1 MRSSSNDRSPR
12 ALIPWGTLRLR
23 LALLN
28 TAGAAIM
35 IGLLLLAVREGAR
48 AALFRAADED
58 LRAAVRETTLALR
71 EIDDIELVVAALR
84 RKSESH
90 AERGWFVQL
99 LDGARTTVWA
109 SETCPD
115 ALRSRPVDETVVE
128 KIDQVGDFRWA
139 RRRVGDA
146 ANRTI
151 YVRIGM
157 STGMIDQSVGD
168 LLRFLIPI
176 GAGFLLLTPAAGY
189 WLALRATRPIAD
201 ILETA
206 GRLEPTRLGDRL
218 TTRGTADE
226 LDLLSSTINRLLDEV
241 AGHVERQQRFV
252 ADAAHELRG
261 PLAAIQNSLEVASA
275 RARSPEAYRTAIEEV
290 LGETRHLSKLAN
302 DLLLLAEMGE
312 AAPPRDSDACDLD
325 DLARQT
331 VSMFS
336 GVAEERAISLEYR
349 STGRTAVNGDRQRLR
364 QVISNLLDNAIR
376 FTPAGGTIVLS
387 LKRDAPHAEAVMAV
401 ADDGCGIP
409 PDQAERVFDRFYQSD
424 DARDRGDRARGG
436 GLGLPI
442 CRSIVERHG
451 GTIALRSPGPGMGT
465 TVTVR
470 LPLTTA
476 A

>member
-1 MRSSSNDRSPR
+1 MRSSSTDSGS
-12 ALIPWGTLRLR
+12 ATLIPWGTLRLR
-23 LALLN
+23 LTLLN
-28 TAGAAIM
+28 TAGAAIV
-35 IGLLLLAVREGAR
+35 IALLLLAVRAGVR
-48 AALFRAADED
+48 AALFRTADED

-71 EIDDIELVVAALR
+71 EIDDLGLVVDALR

-90 AERGWFVQL
+90 AERDWFVQL
-99 LDGARTTVWA
+99 LDGAASTVWA
-109 SETCPD
+109 SDNCPD
-115 ALRSRPVDETVVE
+115 ALRRRPVDETVVE

-146 ANRTI
+146 AGRPI

-157 STGMIDQSVGD
+157 STTTIDRSVGD

-176 GAGFLLLTPAAGY
+176 GGGFLLLTPAAGY

-206 GRLEPTRLGDRL
+206 GRLQPTRLGDRL
-218 TTRGTADE
+218 PTRDTGDE
-226 LDLLSSTINRLLDEV
+226 LDRLSSTINRLLDEV
-241 AGHVERQQRFV
+241 AGYVDRQQQFV

-261 PLAAIQNSLEVASA
+261 PLAAIQNSLEVAGN
-275 RARSPEAYRTAIEEV
+275 RARSPEAYQTTIEDV

-312 AAPPRDSDACDLD
+312 ADTQLPADVCDLD

-336 GVAEERAISLEYR
+336 GVAEEHAISLEIR
-349 STGRTAVNGDRQRLR
+349 SVGRTAVSGDRQRLR
-364 QVISNLLDNAIR
+364 QVISNLIDNAIR

-387 LKRDAPHAEAVMAV
+387 VASDFPHSQAVLAV
-401 ADDGCGIP
+401 ADDGRGIAA
-409 PDQAERVFDRFYQSD
+409 DQAARVFDRFFQAD
-424 DARDRGDRARGG
+424 DARNRGDSARGG

-451 GTIALRSPGPGMGT
+451 GTIVVTSPGPGKGT

-470 LPLTTA
+470 LPLRTA

>member
-1 MRSSSNDRSPR
+1 MRSSSTDSHP
-12 ALIPWGTLRLR
+12 ATLIPWGTLRLR
-23 LALLN
+23 LTLLN
-28 TAGAAIM
+28 TAGAALV
-35 IGLLLLAVREGAR
+35 IGLLLLAVRVGVR
-48 AALFRAADED
+48 AALFRTADED

-71 EIDDIELVVAALR
+71 EIDDMTLVVDALR
-84 RKSESH
+84 RKAESH
-90 AERGWFVQL
+90 AERDWFVQL
-99 LDGARTTVWA
+99 LDGARSTVWA
-109 SETCPD
+109 SDNCPD
-115 ALRSRPVDETVVE
+115 VLRRKPVDETVIE

-139 RRRVGDA
+139 RRRVGDTSD
-146 ANRTI
+146 RTI

-157 STGMIDQSVGD
+157 TTTTIDRAVRD

-176 GAGFLLLTPAAGY
+176 GGGFLLLTPAAGY

-206 GRLEPTRLGDRL
+206 GRLQPTRLGDRL
-218 TTRGTADE
+218 PTRDTADE
-226 LDLLSSTINRLLDEV
+226 LDRLSSTINRLLDEV
-241 AGHVERQQRFV
+241 AGYVERQQQFV

-261 PLAAIQNSLEVASA
+261 PLAAIQNSLEVAGN
-275 RARSPEAYRTAIEEV
+275 RARSAEAYQTTIEDV
-290 LGETRHLSKLAN
+290 LGETRHLSKLTN

-312 AAPPRDSDACDLD
+312 ADTPLPTDACDLD

-336 GVAEERAISLEYR
+336 GVAEERAISLQIR
-349 STGRTAVNGDRQRLR
+349 SAGRTTVNGDRQRLR
-364 QVISNLLDNAIR
+364 QVISNLIDNAIR
-376 FTPAGGTIVLS
+376 FTPSGGSIVLS
-387 LKRDAPHAEAVMAV
+387 VASDSPRAQAVLAV
-401 ADDGCGIP
+401 ADDGAGISA
-409 PDQAERVFDRFYQSD
+409 DHAVRVFDRFYQAD

-451 GTIALRSPGPGMGT
+451 GTIDVKSPGPGKGT

-470 LPLTTA
+470 LPLRTA

>member
-1 MRSSSNDRSPR
+1 MRSSSTDPHRSTW
-12 ALIPWGTLRLR
+12 IPWGTLRLR
-23 LALLN
+23 LTLLN
-28 TAGAAIM
+28 TAGAAIV
-35 IGLLLLAVREGAR
+35 IGLLLLAVRAGVR
-48 AALFRAADED
+48 AALFRTADED
-58 LRAAVRETTLALR
+58 LRAAVRETALALR
-71 EIDDIELVVAALR
+71 EIDDLGTVVDALR
-84 RKSESH
+84 RKSVSH
-90 AERGWFVQL
+90 AERDWFVQL
-99 LDGARTTVWA
+99 LDGVAATVWA
-109 SETCPD
+109 SDNCPD
-115 ALRSRPVDETVVE
+115 ELRRKPVDETVVE

-139 RRRVGDA
+139 RCRVGDA
-146 ANRTI
+146 AGRTI

-157 STGMIDQSVGD
+157 STTTIDRSVAA

-218 TTRGTADE
+218 PIRGTSDE
-226 LDLLSSTINRLLDEV
+226 LDRLSSTINRLLDEV
-241 AGHVERQQRFV
+241 AGHVERQQQFV

-261 PLAAIQNSLEVASA
+261 PLAAIQNSLEVAGN
-275 RARSPEAYRTAIEEV
+275 RARSPETYRTTIEDV
-290 LGETRHLSKLAN
+290 LGETRYLSKLAN

-312 AAPPRDSDACDLD
+312 ADGPVAADPCDLD

-331 VSMFS
+331 VSMFT
-336 GVAEERAISLEYR
+336 GVAEERAISLEFR
-349 STGRTAVNGDRQRLR
+349 SAGRTAVTGDRQRLR

-376 FTPAGGTIVLS
+376 FTSPGGTIVLS
-387 LKRDAPHAEAVMAV
+387 LRSDSPSAEAVLAV
-401 ADDGCGIP
+401 ADDGRGIAAE
-409 PDQAERVFDRFYQSD
+409 QAERVFDRFFQTD

-451 GTIALRSPGPGMGT
+451 GTIRVTSPGPGKGT

-470 LPLTTA
+470 LPLHTA

>member
-1 MRSSSNDRSPR
+1 MRSSSTDPR
-12 ALIPWGTLRLR
+12 LATLIPWGTLRLR
-23 LALLN
+23 LTLLN
-28 TAGAAIM
+28 TAVAAIV
-35 IGLLLLAVREGAR
+35 IGLLLLAVRAGVR
-48 AALFRAADED
+48 AALFRTADDE
-58 LRAAVRETTLALR
+58 LRAAVRETSLALR
-71 EIDDIELVVAALR
+71 EIDDLSLVVDALR

-90 AERGWFVQL
+90 TEREWFVQL
-99 LDGARTTVWA
+99 LDGAASTVWA
-109 SETCPD
+109 SDNCPD
-115 ALRSRPVDETVVE
+115 ELRRRPVDETVIE
-128 KIDQVGDFRWA
+128 KIDQVGGFRWA

-146 ANRTI
+146 ADRTI

-157 STGMIDQSVGD
+157 STTAIDESVRD

-176 GAGFLLLTPAAGY
+176 GAGFLLLTPVAGY

-218 TTRGTADE
+218 PARGTADE
-226 LDLLSSTINRLLDEV
+226 LDRLSSTINRLLDDV

-261 PLAAIQNSLEVASA
+261 PLAAIQNSLEVAGN
-275 RARSPEAYRTAIEEV
+275 RARSPEAYRTTIEDV

-312 AAPPRDSDACDLD
+312 ADGPTTAEACDLD

-336 GVAEERAISLEYR
+336 GVAEERRISLEYR
-349 STGRTAVNGDRQRLR
+349 SAGRASVSGDRLRLR
-364 QVISNLLDNAIR
+364 QVISNLIDNAIR

-387 LKRDAPHAEAVMAV
+387 IQSDSPRAEAVLAV
-401 ADDGCGIP
+401 ADDGRGIAP
-409 PDQAERVFDRFYQSD
+409 EQAERVFDRFYQAD
-424 DARDRGDRARGG
+424 DARDRGDQGRGG

-451 GTIALRSPGPGMGT
+451 GTIAVTSPGPGKGT

-470 LPLTTA
+470 LPLRRA